1 MNLEHLH
8 HEIELLTLGAI
19 RTGISPEAVAH
30 TLRQHADQIGSALP
44 YIKALQDA
52 HATNNGRD
60 L

>member
-19 RTGISPEAVAH
+19 RTGINPEAVAGALM
-30 TLRQHADQIGSALP
+30 THAEKIGNAIP
-44 YIKALQDA
+44 YIKALKDA
-52 HATNNGRD
+52 NATNNGRD